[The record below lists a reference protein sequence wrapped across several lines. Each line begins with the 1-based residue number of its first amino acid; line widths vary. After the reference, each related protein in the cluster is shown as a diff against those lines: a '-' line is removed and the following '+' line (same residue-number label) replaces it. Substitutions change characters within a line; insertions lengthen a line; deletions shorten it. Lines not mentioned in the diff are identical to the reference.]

1 MKGSFAI
8 LLTRVRGRR
17 SLLKPEPGFFFFPHN
32 YFLRTHSQYSLTHSD
47 NLLTMSNPAQGYKLS
62 GLAEAGGGASGT
74 TGENTVRIRSFPSPS
89 KNSRAHFSCSQNQ
102 TAFANTSKGPAD
114 GPAQEVAGTLPQNFS
129 LGPTKAESKGNADVR
144 TVPQAHDV
152 DEPAN
157 KPHFQAQAN
166 DSSKPVNSTQTDPA
180 DKDFIA

>member
-1 MKGSFAI
+1 
-8 LLTRVRGRR
+8 
-17 SLLKPEPGFFFFPHN
+17 
-32 YFLRTHSQYSLTHSD
+32 
-47 NLLTMSNPAQGYKLS
+47 MSNPAQGYKLS

-74 TGENTVRIRSFPSPS
+74 TGENT
-89 KNSRAHFSCSQNQ
+89 NQ
-102 TAFANTSKGPAD
+102 TAFANPSKGPAE